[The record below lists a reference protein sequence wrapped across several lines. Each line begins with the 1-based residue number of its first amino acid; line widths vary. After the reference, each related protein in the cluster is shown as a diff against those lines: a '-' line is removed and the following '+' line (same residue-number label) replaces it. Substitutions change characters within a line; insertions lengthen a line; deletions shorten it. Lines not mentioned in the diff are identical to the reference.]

1 MSKIIGTEEKGG
13 VIIISTEGYLNKD
26 LAIAVMEEATKY
38 IDNGGVYFPLYIVSQ
53 KGRIK
58 AKVGLYEAES
68 SKSVS
73 LVDDNGDVDEYFDQI
88 MQVFVECKRVL
99 KSGGRLIIN
108 IQPNYKQY
116 SPTHHK
122 ITERMISEGMIW
134 RGEIIWLKNN
144 IRKLTAWG
152 SWKSPS
158 CPYLSYP
165 FEFIEVYSKDTLKHH
180 GDKEKIDITKD
191 EFIKYVNGHWSM
203 APETKMKEYGHPA
216 MFPEEL
222 VERCLKLFSYK
233 DDVVLDPFNGAG
245 TTTFVANKLGRKYIG
260 IDMSETYCA
269 VAENR
274 IAKFNPLDKF
284 LEN

>member
-1 MSKIIGTEEKGG
+1 MNEIIC
-13 VIIISTEGYLNKD
+13 SD
-26 LAIAVMEEATKY
+26 
-38 IDNGGVYFPLYIVSQ
+38 
-53 KGRIK
+53 
-58 AKVGLYEAES
+58 
-68 SKSVS
+68 S
-73 LVDDNGDVDEYFDQI
+73 LVALKEMDDESVDIVLTSPPYNYGMEYDTHDDNGDANDYFEQI
-88 MQVFVECKRVL
+88 MAVFVECNRVL

-116 SPTHHK
+116 FPTHHK
-122 ITERMISEGMIW
+122 ITQRMIDEGMIW

-144 IRKLTAWG
+144 LRKLTAWG

-165 FEFIEVYSKDTLKHH
+165 FEFIEVFSKDTLKHP
-180 GDKEKIDITKD
+180 GNKEDIDITKD

-203 APETKMKEYGHPA
+203 APETKMKDYGHPA

-233 DDVVLDPFNGAG
+233 GDVVLDPFNGAG

-260 IDMSETYCA
+260 IDMSESYCKTA
-269 VAENR
+269 RER
-274 IAKFNPLDKF
+274 ISKFAPLNKF
-284 LEN
+284 LYEKD